1 MSISLYCC
9 SSESHQESRLAR
21 TPALPLTRRPTMTAA
36 GRFSGKWSGCPT
48 CGLSPYCP
56 AWRSRAL
63 SDSRAGRR
71 AAIRCLPPPR
81 DRAIPR
87 AKRGPVPATR
97 GPIMRQSTPS
107 HFPRSCDPA
116 PSGDVPDDLTIT
128 RRAWPGPAS
137 AKGSGLARHPLAGR
151 AQPLG
156 DPVRPAAPVGRGLE
170 KPTCCDGVTERVTD
184 ARQGG
189 SDQCEAEPGRQP
201 HRRQPH
207 CFNDCADERDFCATK
222 AVCKV
227 TKQEARE
234 DESAA

>member
-9 SSESHQESRLAR
+9 SAESHQESRLAR

-71 AAIRCLPPPR
+71 AAIRCLRPPR

-156 DPVRPAAPVGRGLE
+156 DPVRPAAPVGGQHHGAVRLVAGKQACPYAQTFE
-170 KPTCCDGVTERVTD
+170 HVTGVQCRF
-184 ARQGG
+184 APPRKCQIKSQGG
-189 SDQCEAEPGRQP
+189 QISGD
-201 HRRQPH
+201 
-207 CFNDCADERDFCATK
+207 T
-222 AVCKV
+222 
-227 TKQEARE
+227 
-234 DESAA
+234 